1 MRHWRQI
8 AQAYYDIE
16 SEFESKIGQFFGKGR
31 ISSLI
36 SRGREGR
43 AVASTTS
50 FSGERD
56 ADAVGVATGEASG
69 ADAAMEMVLLGRSNT

>member
-1 MRHWRQI
+1 M
-8 AQAYYDIE
+8 
-16 SEFESKIGQFFGKGR
+16 
-31 ISSLI
+31 SSLI
-36 SRGREGR
+36 SRAADGT
-43 AVASTTS
+43 AVASTIS

>member
-1 MRHWRQI
+1 MLKH
-8 AQAYYDIE
+8 IE
-16 SEFESKIGQFFGKGR
+16 SEFELKSGQFFGKGR

-36 SRGREGR
+36 SRGADGK